1 MGAMTKR
8 LSVLLIPAALL
19 LTGCGTTRIGRVL
32 ADPSRYT
39 NRNVTVEGRVT
50 NSIGAFVAGVYE
62 VEDESGKI
70 YVLSSRGVPTK
81 GARVKVEGTVTP
93 GVNVMGRSFGTTI
106 RERNHKVRF

>member
-1 MGAMTKR
+1 MTKR
-8 LSVLLIPAALL
+8 ISLLLIPAALL
-19 LTGCGTTRIGRVL
+19 LTGCGSTRIGRIL
-32 ADPSRYT
+32 ADPARYQ

-81 GARVKVEGTVTP
+81 GARVQVKGNVTP
-93 GVNVMGRSFGTTI
+93 GINVMGRSFGTTI
-106 RERNHKVRF
+106 RESDHRVRF